1 MSSDSYLIPDWD
13 VPSTIHAAM
22 TLRQGGVSL
31 GDYSSLNPAIHVEDT
46 LDTVLINRQRIK
58 KTLALPSSPIWLNQT
73 HSTQV
78 IQADKVNSLSNA
90 DASFTS
96 EIGIVCTVLT
106 ADCLPLLLCSA
117 DGVYIA
123 AIHAG
128 WRGLLAGIISNT
140 LKAMQTRQLSVW
152 LGAAIGSCC
161 FEVGMEVRELFIAK
175 HPQFSVAF
183 TQKSSQKYLADIYQL
198 ARVELNINGVNNIY
212 GGEFCTVCDPQRFY
226 SYRRDQQTGRMATL
240 IWKD

>member
-13 VPSTIHAAM
+13 APNNIHSAM

-78 IQADKVNSLSNA
+78 VQADIAKSLMNA

-96 EIGIVCTVLT
+96 KIGIVCSVLT

-152 LGAAIGSCC
+152 LGVAIGSCC
-161 FEVGMEVRELFIAK
+161 FEVGREVRELFIAK
-175 HPQFSVAF
+175 HSQFSIAF

-198 ARVELNINGVNNIY
+198 ARIELNINGVNKIY
-212 GGEFCTVCDPQRFY
+212 GGGFCTVCDSQRFY